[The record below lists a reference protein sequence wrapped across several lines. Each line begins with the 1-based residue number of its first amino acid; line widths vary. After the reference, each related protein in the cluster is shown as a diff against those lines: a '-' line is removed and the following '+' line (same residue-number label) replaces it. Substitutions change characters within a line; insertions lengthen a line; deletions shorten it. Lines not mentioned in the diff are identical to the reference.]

1 MSSLAQGRRPVR
13 TPVLLPLLL
22 AETIGTAL
30 LLAVVVGSG
39 IMAERL
45 SGASVALALLANTG
59 ATVCGLY
66 VLITALGP
74 VSGAQFNPSVTLALW
89 ALGRVPGRRVPAY
102 LLAQTVGAVLG
113 VWLAHGMFDLPIWQS
128 GDAARTGPGQWLSEG
143 VATAGLLGTILCV
156 GRYRPDHVA
165 AAVALYIGAA
175 YWFTASTS
183 FANPAVTLARS
194 LTGSFAGIAPADAP
208 GFILAQLA
216 AAGAVVL
223 IARALGNGTQPT
235 HQV

>member
-1 MSSLAQGRRPVR
+1 MSNRVQA
-13 TPVLLPLLL
+13 LPLFRLVL
-22 AETIGTAL
+22 AEAIGTAL

-45 SGASVALALLANTG
+45 SGGNTALALLANTG

-74 VSGAQFNPSVTLALW
+74 VSGAQFNPVVTLALW
-89 ALGRVPGRRVPAY
+89 ALGRMPGRQVPPY

-113 VWLAHGMFDLPIWQS
+113 VWLAHGMFDLPVWQW
-128 GDAARTGPGQWLSEG
+128 GDTARTGPGQWLSEA

-156 GRYRPDHVA
+156 GRYHPNRVA
-165 AAVALYIGAA
+165 GAVALYIGAA

-194 LTGSFAGIAPADAP
+194 LTDSFAGIAPADAP

-216 AAGAVVL
+216 AAAAVVL
-223 IARALGNGTQPT
+223 AARALGSGDQPT
-235 HQV
+235 HQG